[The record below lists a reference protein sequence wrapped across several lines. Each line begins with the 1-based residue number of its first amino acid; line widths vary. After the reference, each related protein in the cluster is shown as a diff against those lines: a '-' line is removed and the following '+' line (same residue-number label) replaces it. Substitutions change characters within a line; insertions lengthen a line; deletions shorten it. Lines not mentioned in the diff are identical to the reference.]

1 MNKISKKIVALV
13 TMAAFVLTL
22 VPFAAFAAPAAPADV
37 QTSEFHVVQNGNV
50 VDELTIDADETATAQ
65 FYVNDNTGVGT
76 TAALSAGASSK
87 IKVWAVDNAT
97 NQVTTALEDVTA
109 VDAASGVKF
118 SKCDNNSKVY
128 KVSAGDITN
137 GTKIELKFSRAGEYT
152 VYAGVGDFGE
162 NGSVSPIE
170 KLKGASVVTVEG
182 ATATVEKITIN
193 DKAYTD
199 DQVTDV
205 IKVDS
210 MLANGIDT
218 YTIKA
223 YAADESG
230 KAVKNATFKLDTNKS
245 GIELKDTTVTTDNV
259 GMFEITFSMTKASDY
274 KIYVNGD
281 IAITVNVAKT
291 ADKEIDGIANTTT
304 DAKTLLAGT
313 DKNFEKAAAISFED
327 AVQFTLTYD
336 NGDELNNVD
345 LRATEPAANV
355 GDTNHSKYLSIVSKP
370 EKSKL
375 NANDLELVWSAA
387 KEAYTL
393 QYVGNTAADSDLL
406 AGEYT
411 VKVALTSGKTAE
423 ASFTLAEFGTIQDLA
438 VKLQAKNYGEPET
451 MYTNI
456 DNKIVYGQDLKVIAK
471 YVDENGIEIDADKAE
486 IGVTGEVTSWEDSLG
501 TGFKNQYAVT
511 KDKDFIGS
519 IITVKVFDSK
529 AKKFVEKELTIVDKY
544 DTYSLAFDSEN
555 GEANKTNTVEVSVV
569 NEDGT
574 VVKSVNNAEVLAYVA
589 DQSNKDAKIEVNAD
603 VENVTN
609 GKADI
614 TIFSNEETTVDIVVA
629 VKNGKDI
636 YGGTLKYTVGAEDVL
651 ADTSVV
657 MTIGSSDFVVNNE
670 VVSVEDAAPY
680 VANDRTYVP
689 FRALGE
695 AIGAD
700 VVWDNDARTVTYTL
714 GKTEVVMTIGETTY
728 TVNGE
733 EKTMDVAPE
742 ITGERTYVP
751 VRFVGEALGFKVTA
765 LYAAD
770 GTTASVVFQ
779 K

>member
-13 TMAAFVLTL
+13 TMAAFALTL
-22 VPFAAFAAPAAPADV
+22 VPAAAFADAEAPAPADV
-37 QTSEFHVVQNGNV
+37 QTSEFHVVQNGSV
-50 VDELTIDADETATAQ
+50 ADEVTIDSDETVTAQ
-65 FYVNDNTGVGT
+65 FYINDNTGVGT
-76 TAALSAGASSK
+76 TAALSDGASSK

-97 NQVTTALEDVTA
+97 NQVTTALQSVTA
-109 VDAASGVKF
+109 VTDTSNATFKQ
-118 SKCDNNSKVY
+118 CDGNAKVY
-128 KVSAGDITN
+128 KVETGNITN
-137 GTKIELKFSRAGEYT
+137 GAKIELKFSRAGEYT
-152 VYAGVGDFGE
+152 VYAGVGDFGD

-182 ATATVEKITIN
+182 ATATVDKITI
-193 DKAYTD
+193 DGTAYTD
-199 DQVTDV
+199 DQATTT

-223 YAADESG
+223 YAVDENG

-245 GIELKDTTVTTDNV
+245 GIDLEETTVTTDNV

-281 IAITVNVAKT
+281 IAITINVAK
-291 ADKEIDGIANTTT
+291 AVDKKIDGIKNTTA
-304 DAKTLLAGT
+304 DAQTLLAGT
-313 DKNFEKAAAISFED
+313 DKKNFTEAAAISLED

-336 NGDELNNVD
+336 NGDEVNNVD
-345 LRATEPAANV
+345 LSAIEPAANV
-355 GDTNHSKYLSIVSKP
+355 KNADHSKYLSIVSKP

-375 NANDLELVWSAA
+375 AASDLKLVWSAA

-423 ASFTLAEFGTIQDLA
+423 ASFTLAEFGTIQDLV
-438 VKLQAKNYGEPET
+438 VKVQAKDYGADKD

-456 DNKIVYGQDLKVIAK
+456 DDKIVYGQDMKVIAK
-471 YVDENGIEIDADKAE
+471 YVDENGIEINADNAE
-486 IGVTGEVTSWEDSLG
+486 IGVTGDVTPYDAAQY
-501 TGFKNQYAVT
+501 KNQYRVT
-511 KDKDFIGS
+511 DNKDLIGS
-519 IITVKVFDSK
+519 TITVKVFDSK

-544 DTYSLAFDSEN
+544 DTYSLAFDSEK

-569 NEDGT
+569 NEDGA
-574 VVKSVNNAEVLAYVA
+574 VVKSVNNAEVLAYIA
-589 DQSNKDAKIEVNAD
+589 DQSNEDAKVEVTTDN
-603 VENVTN
+603 NITS
-609 GKADI
+609 GKANI
-614 TIFSNEETTVDIVVA
+614 EIFSNEETTVDIVVA

-636 YGGTLKYTVGAEDVL
+636 YGGTLKYTVGAEDVN
-651 ADTSVV
+651 ADTSAV
-657 MTIGSSDFVVNNE
+657 MTIGSTDYVVNNE
-670 VVSVEDAAPY
+670 VVAGDAAPY
-680 VANDRTYVP
+680 VADSRTMVP
-689 FRALGE
+689 IRALTE
-695 AIGAD
+695 TFGAE
-700 VVWDNDARTVTYTL
+700 VNYDNDARTVTIKDGDT
-714 GKTEVVMTIGETTY
+714 TVVMTIGEKTY
-728 TVNGE
+728 TVNDE
-733 EKTMDVAPE
+733 EQTMDVAPV
-742 ITGERTYVP
+742 IGSGDRTYVP
-751 VRFVGEALGFKVTA
+751 VRFVAEALGYKVTP